1 MKKNILFLHS
11 GGDQIRG
18 TEFTLIT
25 VLKGLDRDAFYP
37 IVICDS
43 DIFIEELK
51 SINIECHLRKF
62 PEFMFEGSYVSFPL
76 FKYIHA
82 FHWLLSFCNKS
93 KIDLLYANGG
103 RPCQLSVPLKIIK
116 KIPLVCQFHHPA
128 PKRYYYIWLVKF
140 SDRVIFPSKFTASH
154 SKYKA
159 NLEGKVI
166 YPGIDNVD
174 IYARRNKRE
183 CRYRAAL
190 GIASDD
196 VVFSQVGFV
205 GEYKGVG
212 LVIDAFEEVKKI
224 NPNVKLL
231 FIGEGPEKEKYLAI
245 VKERGLTGSVLF
257 LGYVDSVAEHFL
269 RVVDVNIL
277 ASNEEG
283 LGLVLLQ
290 ASACRLPNIGT
301 NGTGIKETIIH
312 NKTGFLFKENNT
324 VELAGYMQRLASSH
338 KLRSDMGLNGEE
350 MVDKKFSEKNYVSNI
365 NDEIYEL
372 IGNS

>member
-1 MKKNILFLHS
+1 MRKNILFLHS

-25 VLKGLDRDAFYP
+25 ILKSLDREIFYP

-43 DIFIEELK
+43 DVFLEELN
-51 SINIECHLRKF
+51 SINVECYLRKF

-76 FKYIHA
+76 FQYIRA
-82 FHWLLSFCNKS
+82 FRWLLKLCRRSR
-93 KIDLLYANGG
+93 IDLLYANGG
-103 RPCQLSVPLKIIK
+103 RPCQLAVPLKKII
-116 KIPLVCQFHHPA
+116 KIPLICQFHHPA
-128 PKRYYYIWLVKF
+128 PKRYYYIWLVKLA
-140 SDRVIFPSKFTASH
+140 DRVFFPSQFTANH

-166 YPGIDNVD
+166 YLGIDNVD
-174 IYARRNKRE
+174 VYARRNKRE
-183 CRYRAAL
+183 YRYRNAL
-190 GIASDD
+190 GIDGDD
-196 VVFSQVGFV
+196 VVFSQIGFV

-224 NPNVKLL
+224 TPNIKLV
-231 FIGEGPEKEKYLAI
+231 FIGEGPEKEKYLTI
-245 VKERGLTGSVLF
+245 VKEKNLTDSILF
-257 LGYVDSVAEHFL
+257 LGYVDSVAEYLLH
-269 RVVDVNIL
+269 VVDVNVL

-312 NKTGFLFKENNT
+312 NKTGFLFEENNKN
-324 VELAGYMQRLASSH
+324 ELAGYMQSLVSSN

-365 NDEIYEL
+365 KNEIHEL
-372 IGNS
+372 IGSR

>member
-25 VLKGLDRDAFYP
+25 VLKSLDREMFYP

-43 DIFIEELK
+43 DIFMAELTPL
-51 SINIECHLRKF
+51 NIECHLRKF
-62 PEFMFEGSYVSFPL
+62 PEFMLEGSYVSFPL
-76 FKYIHA
+76 FQYIQA
-82 FHWLLSFCNKS
+82 FRWLLNFCKKS

-103 RPCQLSVPLKIIK
+103 RPCQLSVPLKKII
-116 KIPLVCQFHHPA
+116 KIPLICQFHHPA
-128 PKRYYYIWLVKF
+128 PKRYYYIWLVKLADKVF
-140 SDRVIFPSKFTASH
+140 FPSQFTARH

-166 YPGIDNVD
+166 YLGIDNVEM
-174 IYARRNKRE
+174 YARKSKRE
-183 CRYRAAL
+183 CRYRSAL
-190 GIASDD
+190 GIAPDD

-212 LVIDAFEEVKKI
+212 LVIDAFEDVKKT
-224 NPNVKLL
+224 NPDVKLL
-231 FIGEGPEKEKYLAI
+231 FIGEGPEKEKYLTI
-245 VKERGLTGSVLF
+245 VRERGLTDSVFF
-257 LGYVDSVAEHFL
+257 LGYVDSVAEYFL
-269 RVVDVNIL
+269 HVVDVNIL

-312 NKTGFLFKENNT
+312 NRTGFLFKENNKD
-324 VELAGYMQRLASSH
+324 ELTGYMQRLASSNN
-338 KLRSDMGLNGEE
+338 LRLDMGLSGEE
-350 MVDKKFSEKNYVSNI
+350 MIEKKFSEKSYVNNI
-365 NDEIYEL
+365 NHEIYEL
-372 IGNS
+372 IVSK